1 MNDDLEFSPMKYR
14 PEIDGL
20 RAVAILPVVLFHAGM
35 PGFSGGFVGVDVFFV
50 ISGYL
55 ITSIIHG
62 ELQGGGFS
70 FVNFYK
76 RRMRRIFPAL
86 FVMLAVSFVA
96 ALVILPPSELQQFS
110 DSLVASTFFYSN
122 IYFLHESGYFATAA
136 ELTPLLHTWSLAVE
150 EQFYFIFPAML
161 FFSWR
166 LGHRGQM
173 VFMALVAVASL
184 VAAQVYLATNPT
196 LAFFVLP
203 TRFWELLLG
212 ALAAYLLAGPA
223 LPGRGASGLSW
234 LGLAMIL
241 AAVFGYS
248 PATPFPGVAALLPTL
263 GAVLVILTCDA
274 DRGAGRLLA
283 WRGLVMIGLFS
294 YSLYL
299 WHYPMLSF
307 MRHFDGGDRPAMLA
321 AAVAASALAAYLS
334 FRFVE
339 VPVRRSA
346 SLSTVRVYASA
357 AAAMLVLLGIG
368 LAGSYSSG
376 FKSFYVAYRLD
387 DATRKNYELYAAAA
401 DRGRAMNK
409 GADDGACVFRFE
421 TLTDDFVSRF
431 DSCARDHGKATVM
444 IGDSHAINIHNA
456 LFDAGVGPFFVTVA
470 RGGCRPYQVRKE
482 CSFEKF
488 LSFVAQ
494 RQDKIGTIIFVMSG
508 AHFVLDH
515 MGRDDS
521 QSAFVPGNAWSFA
534 DDSIAATIAYLARLP
549 KGPKVI
555 WLGPYAEA
563 RVNLKEPSNFSP
575 ERLHFN
581 PQSLEIAA
589 RLDARLKQ
597 LSAGQH
603 GYTYVSALDALKFN
617 RDSLVQGDCLTFQ
630 DEDHLSACG
639 EKLFGPVLAAAL
651 GLK

>member
-1 MNDDLEFSPMKYR
+1 MKYR

-20 RAVAILPVVLFHAGM
+20 RAVAILPVVLFHAGV
-35 PGFSGGFVGVDVFFV
+35 PGFGGGFVGVDVFFV

-55 ITSIIHG
+55 ITSIIRG
-62 ELQGGGFS
+62 ELQDGGFS

-96 ALVILPPSELQQFS
+96 AFIILPPSDLQQFS

-122 IYFLHESGYFATAA
+122 IYFLHQSGYFATAS
-136 ELTPLLHTWSLAVE
+136 ELMPLLHTWSLAVE
-150 EQFYFIFPAML
+150 EQYYFVLPAML

-173 VFMALVAVASL
+173 VLMAVLAVASL

-223 LPGRGASGLSW
+223 FPGRGASGLSW

-241 AAVFGYS
+241 AAVAAFS
-248 PATPFPGVAALLPTL
+248 PTTPFPGVAALLPTL

-274 DRGAGRLLA
+274 DRGVGRLLA
-283 WRGLVMIGLFS
+283 WRGLVMIGLLS

-307 MRHFDGGDRPAMLA
+307 MRHLEGGDRPAMLA
-321 AAVAASALAAYLS
+321 VAVIASIIAAGLS
-334 FRFVE
+334 YRFVE
-339 VPVRRSA
+339 VPVRMS
-346 SLSTVRVYASA
+346 VRLTTPGGYASA
-357 AAAMLVLLGIG
+357 AVAMLVLLGIG
-368 LAGSYSSG
+368 MAGSYTAG
-376 FKSFYVAYRLD
+376 FKSFYVANRLD
-387 DATRKNYELYAAAA
+387 EATRKNYEKFSAAAE
-401 DRGRAMNK
+401 RGRAMNA

-421 TLTDDFVSRF
+421 TLTDAFVSRF
-431 DSCARDHGKATVM
+431 DSCARSHGKATVM

-456 LFDAGVGPFFVTVA
+456 LFEADVGPFFVTIA
-470 RGGCRPYQVRKE
+470 RGGCHPGLVRKE

-488 LSFVAQ
+488 LSFVSE

-508 AHFVLDH
+508 AHFVLDYL
-515 MGRDDS
+515 GRNDNVA
-521 QSAFVPGNAWSFA
+521 AFVPGNAWSY
-534 DDSIAATIAYLARLP
+534 DDDAIAATSAYLHRFP
-549 KGPKVI
+549 KGLKVV

-563 RVNLKEPSNFSP
+563 RLDLKEPRNFSV
-575 ERLHFN
+575 ERLRFN
-581 PQSLEIAA
+581 PQSLDIFAS
-589 RLDARLKQ
+589 LDARLRQ
-597 LSAGQH
+597 VSSGQQ
-603 GYTYVSALDALKFN
+603 GYTYVSALDALKFDG
-617 RDSLVQGDCLTFQ
+617 DSLAQGDCLTFQ
-630 DEDHLSACG
+630 DYDHFSSCG
-639 EKLFGPVLAAAL
+639 EKLFGPVFAAAL

>member
-173 VFMALVAVASL
+173 VLMALVAVASL
-184 VAAQVYLATNPT
+184 VAAQVYLATSPET
-196 LAFFVLP
+196 AFFVLP

-223 LPGRGASGLSW
+223 FPGRGASGLSW

-241 AAVFGYS
+241 AAVFAFS
-248 PATPFPGVAALLPTL
+248 PSTPFPGVAALLPTL

-274 DRGAGRLLA
+274 DRGADRLLA
-283 WRGLVMIGLFS
+283 WRGLVAIGLLS
-294 YSLYL
+294 YSL
-299 WHYPMLSF
+299 
-307 MRHFDGGDRPAMLA
+307 
-321 AAVAASALAAYLS
+321 
-334 FRFVE
+334 
-339 VPVRRSA
+339 
-346 SLSTVRVYASA
+346 
-357 AAAMLVLLGIG
+357 
-368 LAGSYSSG
+368 
-376 FKSFYVAYRLD
+376 
-387 DATRKNYELYAAAA
+387 
-401 DRGRAMNK
+401 
-409 GADDGACVFRFE
+409 
-421 TLTDDFVSRF
+421 
-431 DSCARDHGKATVM
+431 
-444 IGDSHAINIHNA
+444 
-456 LFDAGVGPFFVTVA
+456 
-470 RGGCRPYQVRKE
+470 
-482 CSFEKF
+482 
-488 LSFVAQ
+488 
-494 RQDKIGTIIFVMSG
+494 
-508 AHFVLDH
+508 
-515 MGRDDS
+515 
-521 QSAFVPGNAWSFA
+521 
-534 DDSIAATIAYLARLP
+534 
-549 KGPKVI
+549 
-555 WLGPYAEA
+555 
-563 RVNLKEPSNFSP
+563 
-575 ERLHFN
+575 
-581 PQSLEIAA
+581 
-589 RLDARLKQ
+589 
-597 LSAGQH
+597 
-603 GYTYVSALDALKFN
+603 
-617 RDSLVQGDCLTFQ
+617 
-630 DEDHLSACG
+630 
-639 EKLFGPVLAAAL
+639 
-651 GLK
+651 